1 MHEQFSREA
10 DRQDGEENL
19 RYTQELSRSLGL
31 WGNVALC
38 VAAITPAVGVFAI
51 APILLNMA
59 GTGAVW
65 ALLIAGL
72 LGLSMAACYGELGSA
87 YPIAGGD
94 YSVISRTLGKAAGFV
109 SLVFT
114 GPVCAFL
121 IPAVVALTVATY
133 LNVVVPLDA
142 RWVGAVVIALGTL
155 IAILGVR
162 FSARL
167 VGLLLTIEL
176 LVVVFVTLLG
186 FAQTQHSLSEVLRP
200 TTFGPEGAQNLAAGV
215 LLAAVAVAAFTYNG
229 FQGALLFS
237 EETSGGGRNI
247 ARSVFISLG
256 VAVSFGVIPVLGG
269 LLGARSLAEFTTSAT
284 PWQQLLTDTGGEGFN
299 TIVSLGIALAV
310 VNGVMALTPY
320 FARVVYS
327 SGRDWM
333 WPGPISRALA
343 RVHPRFET
351 PWVATLVIG
360 VAGVLLILTTDVET
374 MATVIGTII
383 ALEMILVAVSAI
395 VSRIRVPR
403 LSRPYRM
410 PLWPAAPTAAIALC
424 LVVLAEQTRKDQ
436 IAALVIVGMSL
447 LYYRFYLRPRSE
459 THMKMLNPAESD

>member
-1 MHEQFSREA
+1 MPDRVSDETGRSVAQPERYEQ
-10 DRQDGEENL
+10 Q
-19 RYTQELSRSLGL
+19 LSRSLGL

-65 ALLIAGL
+65 ALVIAGL

-94 YSVISRTLGKAAGFV
+94 YSVIVRTLGKAAGFI

-121 IPAVVALTVATY
+121 IPAVVALTIATY

-142 RWVGAVVIALGTL
+142 RWVGAAVIAVGTA

-162 FSARL
+162 LSARL
-167 VGLLLTIEL
+167 VGLLLAVEL
-176 LVVVFVTLLG
+176 LVVVFVTILG
-186 FAQTQHSLSEVLRP
+186 FAQTQHSLAEVLTP
-200 TTFGPEGAQNLAAGV
+200 TVFGADGPQALAVGT
-215 LLAAVAVAAFTYNG
+215 LMAAVAVAAFTYNG

-237 EETSGGGRNI
+237 EETAGGGRNI

-269 LLGARSLAEFTTSAT
+269 LLGTRSLSEFTTSPT
-284 PWQQLLTDTGGEGFN
+284 PWQQFLTDTGGEAFN
-299 TIVSLGIALAV
+299 TVISLGIALAV

-320 FARVVYS
+320 FARVIYS
-327 SGRDWM
+327 SGRDLV
-333 WPGPISRALA
+333 WPAPLSKALA
-343 RVHPRFET
+343 KVHPRFET

-360 VAGVLLILTTDVET
+360 VAGVILILTMDVEA
-374 MATVIGTII
+374 MATVIGTVI
-383 ALEMILVAVSAI
+383 ALEMILVALSAI
-395 VSRIRVPR
+395 VSRMRFPDLV
-403 LSRPYRM
+403 RPYRM
-410 PLWPAAPTAAIALC
+410 PLWPAAPVAAIALC
-424 LVVLAEQTRKDQ
+424 LVVLFEQTRRDQ
-436 IAALVIVGMSL
+436 ITAVVIVVMSL
-447 LYYRFYLRPRSE
+447 VYYFCYLRPRSA
-459 THMKMLNPAESD
+459 THMKMLDPAESD

>member
-1 MHEQFSREA
+1 MPESSDTTDAVAKAE
-10 DRQDGEENL
+10 
-19 RYTQELSRSLGL
+19 RYEQELSRSLGL

-65 ALLIAGL
+65 ALVIAGM

-94 YSVISRTLGKAAGFV
+94 YSVVARTLGKAAGFV
-109 SLVFT
+109 SLIFT

-121 IPAVVALTVATY
+121 IPAVVALTIATY

-142 RWVGAVVIALGTL
+142 RWVGAAVIAVGTV

-162 FSARL
+162 LSARL
-167 VGLLLTIEL
+167 VGLLLAVEL
-176 LVVVFVTLLG
+176 LVVVFVTVLG
-186 FAQTQHSLSEVLRP
+186 FVKTQHSLAEVLTP
-200 TTFGPEGAQNLAAGV
+200 TVFAPDGPQALAVGT
-215 LLAAVAVAAFTYNG
+215 LMAAVAVAAFTYNG

-247 ARSVFISLG
+247 ARSVFISLA

-269 LLGARSLAEFTTSAT
+269 LLGARSLEEFTTSPT
-284 PWQQLLTDTGGEGFN
+284 PWQQFLTDTGGELFN

-320 FARVVYS
+320 FARVIYS
-327 SGRDWM
+327 SGRDMM
-333 WPGPISRALA
+333 WPAPISRALA
-343 RVHPRFET
+343 KVHPRFET

-360 VAGVLLILTTDVET
+360 FAGVILILTMDVEA
-374 MATVIGTII
+374 MATVIGTVI
-383 ALEMILVAVSAI
+383 ALEMILVALSAI
-395 VSRIRVPR
+395 VSRVRFPGLI
-403 LSRPYRM
+403 RPYRM
-410 PLWPAAPTAAIALC
+410 PLWPAAPVAAIALC
-424 LVVLAEQTRKDQ
+424 LVVLVEQTRKDQ
-436 IAALVIVGMSL
+436 ITAVVIVIVSL
-447 LYYRFYLRPRSE
+447 AYYVGYLRTRNA
-459 THMKMLNPAESD
+459 THMKMLDPAESD

>member
-1 MHEQFSREA
+1 MPDRLSKETTEA
-10 DRQDGEENL
+10 TPKAE
-19 RYTQELSRSLGL
+19 RYEQELSRSLGL

-65 ALLIAGL
+65 ALMIAGI

-94 YSVISRTLGKAAGFV
+94 YSVVARTLGNAAGFV
-109 SLVFT
+109 SLIFT

-121 IPAVVALTVATY
+121 IPAVVALTIATY
-133 LNVVVPLDA
+133 LNVVIPLDA
-142 RWVGAVVIALGTL
+142 RWVGAAVIAVGTVV
-155 IAILGVR
+155 AILGVR
-162 FSARL
+162 LSARL
-167 VGLLLTIEL
+167 VGLLLAVEL
-176 LVVVFVTLLG
+176 LVVMFVTALG
-186 FAQTQHSLSEVLRP
+186 FVKTQHSLAEVLTP
-200 TTFGPEGAQNLAAGV
+200 TVFGPHGGQPLAVGA

-247 ARSVFISLG
+247 ARSVFISLA

-284 PWQQLLTDTGGEGFN
+284 PWQQFLTDTGGESFN

-310 VNGVMALTPY
+310 TNGVMALTPY
-320 FARVVYS
+320 FARVIYS
-327 SGRDWM
+327 SGRDMM
-333 WPGPISRALA
+333 WPTPISRALA
-343 RVHPRFET
+343 KVHPRFET

-360 VAGVLLILTTDVET
+360 VAGVILILTTDVEA
-374 MATVIGTII
+374 MATVIGTVI
-383 ALEMILVAVSAI
+383 ALEMILVALSAI
-395 VSRIRVPR
+395 VGRVR
-403 LSRPYRM
+403 FAGLVRPYRM
-410 PLWPAAPTAAIALC
+410 PLWPAAPVSAIALAI
-424 LVVLAEQTRKDQ
+424 VVLVEQSRTDQ
-436 IAALVIVGMSL
+436 LTALGIVVVSL
-447 LYYRFYLRPRSE
+447 LYYACYLRSRKA
-459 THMKMLNPAESD
+459 THMKMLDPAESD

>member
-1 MHEQFSREA
+1 MP
-10 DRQDGEENL
+10 DRISDETGSDMAEPA
-19 RYTQELSRSLGL
+19 RYDQELSRSLGL

-65 ALLIAGL
+65 ALVIAGL

-94 YSVISRTLGKAAGFV
+94 YSVIMRTLGKSAGFV

-121 IPAVVALTVATY
+121 IPAVVALTIATY
-133 LNVVVPLDA
+133 LNVIVPLDA
-142 RWVGAVVIALGTL
+142 RWVGAVVIAIGTV

-162 FSARL
+162 LSARL
-167 VGLLLTIEL
+167 VGLLLAVEL
-176 LVVVFVTLLG
+176 VVVVFVTILG
-186 FAQTQHSLSEVLRP
+186 FAQTQQSLTEVLTP
-200 TTFGPEGAQNLAAGV
+200 TVFGSDGPQALAVGT

-237 EETSGGGRNI
+237 EETAGGGRNT

-269 LLGARSLAEFTTSAT
+269 LLGARSLSEFTTSAT
-284 PWQQLLTDTGGEGFN
+284 PWQQFLTETGGEAFN
-299 TIVSLGIALAV
+299 TVVSLGIALAV

-320 FARVVYS
+320 FARVIYS
-327 SGRDWM
+327 SGRDM
-333 WPGPISRALA
+333 VWPAPVSKALA
-343 RVHPRFET
+343 KVHPRFET

-360 VAGVLLILTTDVET
+360 AAGIILILTMDVEA
-374 MATVIGTII
+374 MATVIGTVI
-383 ALEMILVAVSAI
+383 ALEMILVALSAI
-395 VSRIRVPR
+395 VSRVRFPDLV
-403 LSRPYRM
+403 RPYRM
-410 PLWPAAPTAAIALC
+410 PLWPAAPLAAIALC
-424 LVVLAEQTRKDQ
+424 LVVLFEQTCQDQ
-436 IAALVIVGMSL
+436 ITAIVIVATSL
-447 LYYRFYLRPRSE
+447 AYYVCYVRPRSS
-459 THMKMLNPAESD
+459 THMKMLDPAESD